1 MSRSNNE
8 TPGWLSSLRRGKHR
22 RRNGAGPGGGSGNRE
37 GQRWDTGPGCPI
49 HPSRPGLANR
59 NFRNRR
65 IRMTW
70 FRLLLGHWVYHWHWA
85 YSETELNHF
94 ERMKLTP
101 SCGNEVATISN
112 WAKGKFLAHRSLL
125 GILAPLAALIAVLV
139 WYFPLWQ
146 LSFNPSTQVDD
157 EGPRGFYPTKEEM
170 QADAEILRA
179 SGIVEQIN
187 GGQEWEPVHRVSG
200 YTGQRGTRRL
210 AVEAKWA
217 APVAHS
223 GPWSWTAC
231 DEPRKVVTH
240 QRYSNITL
248 LEQGSRRNY

>member
-1 MSRSNNE
+1 
-8 TPGWLSSLRRGKHR
+8 
-22 RRNGAGPGGGSGNRE
+22 
-37 GQRWDTGPGCPI
+37 
-49 HPSRPGLANR
+49 
-59 NFRNRR
+59 
-65 IRMTW
+65 MTW

-170 QADAEILRA
+170 QADAEILRHRESWNKSMA
-179 SGIVEQIN
+179 GKNGNQCIVFLAIQGREAPADSQWRPN
-187 GGQEWEPVHRVSG
+187 G
-200 YTGQRGTRRL
+200 
-210 AVEAKWA
+210 
-217 APVAHS
+217 
-223 GPWSWTAC
+223 
-231 DEPRKVVTH
+231 PR
-240 QRYSNITL
+240 Q
-248 LEQGSRRNY
+248 